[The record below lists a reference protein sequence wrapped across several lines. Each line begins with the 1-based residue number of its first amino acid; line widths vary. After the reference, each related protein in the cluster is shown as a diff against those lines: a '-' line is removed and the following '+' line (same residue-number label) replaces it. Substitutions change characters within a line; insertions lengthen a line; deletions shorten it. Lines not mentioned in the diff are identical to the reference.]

1 MTSNWVS
8 NQSFLCQ
15 TLSVTARASWCGKD
29 SKKTQV
35 LLSITRNY
43 YLPKHR
49 SFYNKIC
56 ALLHLVLHFYKNYT
70 VSSNNKSTGKK
81 SRITLQKRNIII
93 MLQVDENLLNV
104 QNTSNENP
112 YTLKK
117 CNKLVK
123 VSQDNKN

>member
-1 MTSNWVS
+1 
-8 NQSFLCQ
+8 
-15 TLSVTARASWCGKD
+15 
-29 SKKTQV
+29 
-35 LLSITRNY
+35 
-43 YLPKHR
+43 
-49 SFYNKIC
+49 
-56 ALLHLVLHFYKNYT
+56 
-70 VSSNNKSTGKK
+70 
-81 SRITLQKRNIII
+81 